1 MALHLPS
8 VRGRP
13 NVATESKPQPSSG
26 HAAALRAFLCGDT
39 ALRAVDV
46 LLWLA
51 GAAFG
56 FALAGSFL
64 HWLAR
69 PPDADA
75 LIALGMILAFV
86 ASFCWF
92 LRMVFRLVLRPRLCS
107 LAAAVHQPDRSSR

>member
-1 MALHLPS
+1 
-8 VRGRP
+8 V
-13 NVATESKPQPSSG
+13 
-26 HAAALRAFLCGDT
+26 
-39 ALRAVDV
+39 VDV

-51 GAAFG
+51 GAVFG
-56 FALAGSFL
+56 FDMARSFL
-64 HWLAR
+64 YWLAR

-92 LRMVFRLVLRPRLCS
+92 LRVVFRLVLRPRLCS